1 MLAGWLAGWPEIYQS
16 RRFECVES
24 DRSFHPL
31 NLQVLANSVNASVNV
46 HDDDNRDADN
56 DNGDVRIV
64 GSLINFN
71 YQLAAPS
78 LATINFRIF

>member
-46 HDDDNRDADN
+46 HVDTETRIMIMETRVSL
-56 DNGDVRIV
+56 VR
-64 GSLINFN
+64 
-71 YQLAAPS
+71 
-78 LATINFRIF
+78 